1 MPMVEFIKI
10 LGIISPLILMLG
22 FFLGFKIGKGETKS
36 DKVECDHQ
44 WRVISVENL
53 EYTVTAP
60 VGQENIVQTKIHCT
74 CKQCFK
80 TTTFLS
86 NGTLDKNQAREIYQF
101 RN

>member
-1 MPMVEFIKI
+1 MDFVELVKF
-10 LGIISPLILMLG
+10 LGTISPFILIVG
-22 FFLGFKIGKGETKS
+22 FALGFKAGKTQRKL
-36 DKVECDHQ
+36 DQKECDHQ
-44 WRVISVENL
+44 WRVISVENM
-53 EYTVTAP
+53 EFTFTVP
-60 VGQENIVQTKIHCT
+60 REKSIVQTKVHCT